1 MKIPELFNT
10 KDLAE
15 ANKNIRKIIDEDS
28 VNGLD
33 SLRLTELVYN
43 LKELANKYE
52 NNEITLIE
60 IIQLHKL
67 NLEKIFA
74 VVEIFRFIPEND
86 FKKIKKI
93 LPENFFFYGLLIN
106 AEKRGKIDELK
117 DIHPFLINK
126 KEINIYNY
134 SIEKTGING
143 EYKGLIKQK
152 LETKRPIKGSLVGI
166 KEDANWY
173 KLFKELDE
181 FEEVGVLYDR
191 CIELLDGN
199 NYAWVYMKRKEEA

>member
-10 KDLAE
+10 TDLAE
-15 ANKNIRKIIDEDS
+15 ANKNIRKIIDGESIYD
-28 VNGLD
+28 LD
-33 SLRLTELVYN
+33 RLRLTELFYN

-52 NNEITLIE
+52 SNEITLIE

-106 AEKRGKIDELK
+106 AEERGKIDELK

-191 CIELLDGN
+191 CIEILDGN